1 MRAILQLKPLLT
13 IHLNA
18 KSQSSLKNKITLKNK
33 LNHARIILEF
43 IPSLIYFLIQKVSV
57 LKHLAPLIHI
67 PFKALWLGTALSMF
81 LSLNLNAE
89 ENPTKTEPK
98 SAKGVKNK
106 PKSPVTKVM
115 MTNCDNIKDFNAKQ
129 KEVLKA
135 AYQFGSKENLGYEMA
150 GIAWKESCAGTYK
163 INFSDPSAG
172 IYHAYIPSVLKSY
185 GHNNSPFLRN
195 VMGELLIKD
204 DAFASEVALKELLYW
219 KTRYHDNLKD
229 MIKSYNKGSRWEK
242 NEKANADAEKYYEE
256 IQDKIRRLK
265 ESKIFDSQSSND
277 QELQKSANSNL
288 DLDPIGNAMPQT
300 LAKTETKETQI
311 EETQTQKSQEMKEAA
326 SEQAIKKPLEKEK
339 DKPMYFAQINSSAD
353 FAPAKKSPK
362 KPAKASPKRSSKN
375 NISVKNNTKTASK
388 SKEVCKNCSPG
399 QRNAILAN
407 HITLMQ
413 EL

>member
-1 MRAILQLKPLLT
+1 M
-13 IHLNA
+13 
-18 KSQSSLKNKITLKNK
+18 
-33 LNHARIILEF
+33 
-43 IPSLIYFLIQKVSV
+43 
-57 LKHLAPLIHI
+57 KHLTPLTHTL
-67 PFKALWLGTALSMF
+67 FKALWLGTVLSTS
-81 LSLNLNAE
+81 LSLVAAE
-89 ENPTKTEPK
+89 SPTKTESKPT
-98 SAKGVKNK
+98 KGVKNK

-150 GIAWKESCAGTYK
+150 GIAWKESCAGVYK

-172 IYHAYIPSVLKSY
+172 VYHSYIPSVLKSY
-185 GHNNSPFLRN
+185 GHNDSPFLRN

-242 NEKANADAEKYYEE
+242 NEKSNADAEKYYEE
-256 IQDKIRRLK
+256 IQDRIRRLK

-300 LAKTETKETQI
+300 LAAQKSQIEKSQI
-311 EETQTQKSQEMKEAA
+311 EETQAEKPQEMKEAA
-326 SEQAIKKPLEKEK
+326 SEQTKSKPEKAK
-339 DKPMYFAQINSSAD
+339 DKPMYFAQISSAD
-353 FAPAKKSPK
+353 FTPAKKSPK
-362 KPAKASPKRSSKN
+362 KPSKASPKRSSKN
-375 NISVKNNTKTASK
+375 NINNVKSHTKTASK

>member
-1 MRAILQLKPLLT
+1 M
-13 IHLNA
+13 
-18 KSQSSLKNKITLKNK
+18 
-33 LNHARIILEF
+33 
-43 IPSLIYFLIQKVSV
+43 
-57 LKHLAPLIHI
+57 KHLTPLTHTL
-67 PFKALWLGTALSMF
+67 FKALWLGAALSAS
-81 LSLNLNAE
+81 LSLVAAE
-89 ENPTKTEPK
+89 SPTKTEPK
-98 SAKGVKNK
+98 PTKGVKNK

-150 GIAWKESCAGTYK
+150 GIAWKESCAGVYK

-172 IYHAYIPSVLKSY
+172 VYHSYIPSVLKSY
-185 GHNNSPFLRN
+185 GHNDSPFLRN

-242 NEKANADAEKYYEE
+242 NEKSNADAEKYYEE
-256 IQDKIRRLK
+256 IQDRIRRLK

-277 QELQKSANSNL
+277 QELQKSANSSL
-288 DLDPIGNAMPQT
+288 DLDPIGNTMPQT
-300 LAKTETKETQI
+300 LAAQKSQI
-311 EETQTQKSQEMKEAA
+311 EKSQTEETQAEKSQEMKEAT
-326 SEQAIKKPLEKEK
+326 SEQITNKPEKAK
-339 DKPMYFAQINSSAD
+339 DKPMYLAQINSAD
-353 FAPAKKSPK
+353 FTPAKKSPK
-362 KPAKASPKRSSKN
+362 KPAKANPKRSSKN
-375 NISVKNNTKTASK
+375 NTKSHAKTASKNSK

>member
-1 MRAILQLKPLLT
+1 M
-13 IHLNA
+13 
-18 KSQSSLKNKITLKNK
+18 
-33 LNHARIILEF
+33 
-43 IPSLIYFLIQKVSV
+43 
-57 LKHLAPLIHI
+57 KHLTPLTHTL
-67 PFKALWLGTALSMF
+67 FKALWLGTVLSAS
-81 LSLNLNAE
+81 LSLVAA

-98 SAKGVKNK
+98 PAKGVKNK

-115 MTNCDNIKDFNAKQ
+115 MTNCDNLKDFNAKQ

-256 IQDKIRRLK
+256 IQDRIRRLK

-311 EETQTQKSQEMKEAA
+311 EESQTQKSQEMKEAA
-326 SEQAIKKPLEKEK
+326 SERAINKPLEKEK
-339 DKPMYFAQINSSAD
+339 DKPMYLAQINNAD

-362 KPAKASPKRSSKN
+362 KPAKASPKRSPKN
-375 NISVKNNTKTASK
+375 NMKNNKSNAKTTSK
-388 SKEVCKNCSPG
+388 KQEVCKNCSPG

>member
-1 MRAILQLKPLLT
+1 M
-13 IHLNA
+13 
-18 KSQSSLKNKITLKNK
+18 
-33 LNHARIILEF
+33 
-43 IPSLIYFLIQKVSV
+43 
-57 LKHLAPLIHI
+57 KHLTPLTHTL
-67 PFKALWLGTALSMF
+67 FKALWLGAALSAS
-81 LSLNLNAE
+81 LSLVAA

-98 SAKGVKNK
+98 SAKVVKNK

-115 MTNCDNIKDFNAKQ
+115 MTNCDNLKDFNAKQ

-150 GIAWKESCAGTYK
+150 GIAWKESCAGVYK

-172 IYHAYIPSVLKSY
+172 VYHSYIPSVLKSY
-185 GHNNSPFLRN
+185 GHNDSPFLRN

-242 NEKANADAEKYYEE
+242 NEKSNADAEKYYEE
-256 IQDKIRRLK
+256 IQDRIRRLK

-300 LAKTETKETQI
+300 LAAQKSQI
-311 EETQTQKSQEMKEAA
+311 EKSQTEETQAEKSQEMKEATSDQTA
-326 SEQAIKKPLEKEK
+326 NKPEKAK
-339 DKPMYFAQINSSAD
+339 DKPMYFAQINSAD
-353 FAPAKKSPK
+353 FTPAKKRSQ

-388 SKEVCKNCSPG
+388 KQEVCKNCSPG

>member
-1 MRAILQLKPLLT
+1 
-13 IHLNA
+13 
-18 KSQSSLKNKITLKNK
+18 
-33 LNHARIILEF
+33 
-43 IPSLIYFLIQKVSV
+43 
-57 LKHLAPLIHI
+57 
-67 PFKALWLGTALSMF
+67 
-81 LSLNLNAE
+81 
-89 ENPTKTEPK
+89 
-98 SAKGVKNK
+98 
-106 PKSPVTKVM
+106 M
-115 MTNCDNIKDFNAKQ
+115 MTNCDNLKDFNAKQ

-150 GIAWKESCAGTYK
+150 GIAWKESCAGVYK

-172 IYHAYIPSVLKSY
+172 VYHSYIPSVLKSY
-185 GHNNSPFLRN
+185 GHNDSPFLRN

-229 MIKSYNKGSRWEK
+229 MIKSYNKGSRWER
-242 NEKANADAEKYYEE
+242 NEKSNAEAEKYYEE
-256 IQDKIRRLK
+256 IQDRIRRLK

-300 LAKTETKETQI
+300 LVAQKSQIEKSQI
-311 EETQTQKSQEMKEAA
+311 EETQAEKSQGMKEAT
-326 SEQAIKKPLEKEK
+326 SERAIKKPLEKEK
-339 DKPMYFAQINSSAD
+339 DKPMYFAQINSAD
-353 FAPAKKSPK
+353 FAPAKKNPK
-362 KPAKASPKRSSKN
+362 KPAKVSPKRSSKN
-375 NISVKNNTKTASK
+375 NISVKSNTKTASK
-388 SKEVCKNCSPG
+388 NKEVCKNCSPG

>member
-1 MRAILQLKPLLT
+1 M
-13 IHLNA
+13 
-18 KSQSSLKNKITLKNK
+18 
-33 LNHARIILEF
+33 
-43 IPSLIYFLIQKVSV
+43 
-57 LKHLAPLIHI
+57 KHLTPLTHTL
-67 PFKALWLGTALSMF
+67 FKALWLGVALSAS
-81 LSLNLNAE
+81 LSLVAA

-98 SAKGVKNK
+98 PTKGVKNK

-115 MTNCDNIKDFNAKQ
+115 MTNCDNLKDFNAKQ

-150 GIAWKESCAGTYK
+150 SIAWKESCAGVYK
-163 INFSDPSAG
+163 INFSDPSTG
-172 IYHAYIPSVLKSY
+172 IYHSYIPSVLKSY

-219 KTRYHDNLKD
+219 KTRYHDNLKN

-242 NEKANADAEKYYEE
+242 NEKSNAEAEKYYEE
-256 IQDKIRRLK
+256 IQDRIRRLK

-277 QELQKSANSNL
+277 QELQKSTNSNL

-300 LAKTETKETQI
+300 LVAQKSQIEKSQI
-311 EETQTQKSQEMKEAA
+311 EETQAEKPQEMKEAT
-326 SEQAIKKPLEKEK
+326 SEQITNKPEKAK
-339 DKPMYFAQINSSAD
+339 DKPMYLAQINSAD
-353 FAPAKKSPK
+353 FTPAKKSSQ

-375 NISVKNNTKTASK
+375 NINNIKSHTKTASK
-388 SKEVCKNCSPG
+388 NSKNKEVCKNCSPG

>member
-1 MRAILQLKPLLT
+1 M
-13 IHLNA
+13 
-18 KSQSSLKNKITLKNK
+18 
-33 LNHARIILEF
+33 
-43 IPSLIYFLIQKVSV
+43 
-57 LKHLAPLIHI
+57 KHLTPLTHTI
-67 PFKALWLGTALSMF
+67 FKALLLGTALSAS
-81 LSLNLNAE
+81 LSLVAAE
-89 ENPTKTEPK
+89 SPTKTESKP
-98 SAKGVKNK
+98 AKGVKNK

-150 GIAWKESCAGTYK
+150 GIAWKESCAGVYK

-172 IYHAYIPSVLKSY
+172 VYHSYIPSVLKSY
-185 GHNNSPFLRN
+185 GHNDSPFLRN

-242 NEKANADAEKYYEE
+242 NEKSNADAEKYYEE
-256 IQDKIRRLK
+256 IQDRIRRLK

-300 LAKTETKETQI
+300 LAQTETKKTQI
-311 EETQTQKSQEMKEAA
+311 EETQAEKPQEMKEAT
-326 SEQAIKKPLEKEK
+326 SEQTANKPEKAK
-339 DKPMYFAQINSSAD
+339 DKPMYLAQINSAD
-353 FAPAKKSPK
+353 FTPAKKSPK
-362 KPAKASPKRSSKN
+362 KPAKANPKRSSKN
-375 NISVKNNTKTASK
+375 NIKNNVKSNTKTASK

>member
-1 MRAILQLKPLLT
+1 M
-13 IHLNA
+13 
-18 KSQSSLKNKITLKNK
+18 
-33 LNHARIILEF
+33 
-43 IPSLIYFLIQKVSV
+43 
-57 LKHLAPLIHI
+57 KHLTPLTHTI
-67 PFKALWLGTALSMF
+67 FKALLLGTTLSAS
-81 LSLNLNAE
+81 LSLAATE
-89 ENPTKTEPK
+89 SPTKTEPK
-98 SAKGVKNK
+98 PAKGVKNK

-129 KEVLKA
+129 KEVLKF

-150 GIAWKESCAGTYK
+150 GIAWKESCAGVYK

-172 IYHAYIPSVLKSY
+172 VYHSYIPSVLKSY
-185 GHNNSPFLRN
+185 GHNDSPFLRN

-242 NEKANADAEKYYEE
+242 NEKSNAEAEKYYEE
-256 IQDKIRRLK
+256 IQDRIRRLK
-265 ESKIFDSQSSND
+265 ESKIFDLQSSND

-300 LAKTETKETQI
+300 LAKTETKETQT
-311 EETQTQKSQEMKEAA
+311 EKTQAEKPQEMKEVT
-326 SEQAIKKPLEKEK
+326 SEQTTSKPEKTK
-339 DKPMYFAQINSSAD
+339 DKPLYLAQINSAD
-353 FAPAKKSPK
+353 FTPAKKSPQ
-362 KPAKASPKRSSKN
+362 KPAKVSQKRSPKN
-375 NISVKNNTKTASK
+375 NIKNNAKSNAKTASK
-388 SKEVCKNCSPG
+388 NKEVCKNCSPG

>member
-1 MRAILQLKPLLT
+1 M
-13 IHLNA
+13 
-18 KSQSSLKNKITLKNK
+18 
-33 LNHARIILEF
+33 
-43 IPSLIYFLIQKVSV
+43 
-57 LKHLAPLIHI
+57 KHLTPLTHTI
-67 PFKALWLGTALSMF
+67 FKALWLGTVLSAS
-81 LSLNLNAE
+81 LSLVAAE
-89 ENPTKTEPK
+89 SPTKTEPK
-98 SAKGVKNK
+98 PTKGVKNK

-150 GIAWKESCAGTYK
+150 GIAWKESCAGVYK

-172 IYHAYIPSVLKSY
+172 VYHSYIPSVLKSY
-185 GHNNSPFLRN
+185 GHNDSPFLRN

-204 DAFASEVALKELLYW
+204 DAFASDVALKELLYW

-242 NEKANADAEKYYEE
+242 NEKSNADAEKYYEE
-256 IQDKIRRLK
+256 VQDRIRRLK

-300 LAKTETKETQI
+300 LATQKSQI
-311 EETQTQKSQEMKEAA
+311 EKSQIEQTQAEKSQEMKEAT
-326 SEQAIKKPLEKEK
+326 SEQTKSKPEKAK
-339 DKPMYFAQINSSAD
+339 DKPMYLAQINSAD
-353 FAPAKKSPK
+353 FTPAKKSPK
-362 KPAKASPKRSSKN
+362 KPAKVSPKRFS
-375 NISVKNNTKTASK
+375 KNNTKSHAKTASK
-388 SKEVCKNCSPG
+388 KQEVCKNCSPG

>member
-1 MRAILQLKPLLT
+1 M
-13 IHLNA
+13 
-18 KSQSSLKNKITLKNK
+18 
-33 LNHARIILEF
+33 
-43 IPSLIYFLIQKVSV
+43 
-57 LKHLAPLIHI
+57 KHLTPLTHT
-67 PFKALWLGTALSMF
+67 PFKALLLGTALSMF
-81 LSLNLNAE
+81 LNLNLTAE

-98 SAKGVKNK
+98 SAKGAKSK

-115 MTNCDNIKDFNAKQ
+115 MTNCDNLKEFSTKQ
-129 KEVLKA
+129 KEVLKS

-242 NEKANADAEKYYEE
+242 NEKANADAEKYYED
-256 IQDKIRRLK
+256 IQDRIRRLK
-265 ESKIFDSQSSND
+265 ESKIFDSQSNND

-339 DKPMYFAQINSSAD
+339 DKPMYLAQINSTD
-353 FAPAKKSPK
+353 FASAKKSPK

-375 NISVKNNTKTASK
+375 NISVKSNTKTASK
-388 SKEVCKNCSPG
+388 NKEVCKNCSPG

>member
-1 MRAILQLKPLLT
+1 M
-13 IHLNA
+13 
-18 KSQSSLKNKITLKNK
+18 
-33 LNHARIILEF
+33 
-43 IPSLIYFLIQKVSV
+43 
-57 LKHLAPLIHI
+57 KHLAPLIHI
-67 PFKALWLGTALSMF
+67 PFKALWLGTALSAF

-256 IQDKIRRLK
+256 IQDRIRRLK

-311 EETQTQKSQEMKEAA
+311 EENQTQKSQEMKEAT
-326 SEQAIKKPLEKEK
+326 SEQITNKPEKAK
-339 DKPMYFAQINSSAD
+339 DKPMYFAQINNAD

>member
-1 MRAILQLKPLLT
+1 M
-13 IHLNA
+13 
-18 KSQSSLKNKITLKNK
+18 
-33 LNHARIILEF
+33 
-43 IPSLIYFLIQKVSV
+43 
-57 LKHLAPLIHI
+57 KHLTPLTHTI
-67 PFKALWLGTALSMF
+67 FKALFLGAALSAS
-81 LSLNLNAE
+81 LSLVAAE
-89 ENPTKTEPK
+89 SPT
-98 SAKGVKNK
+98 KGVKNK

-115 MTNCDNIKDFNAKQ
+115 MTNCDSIKDFNAKQ

-150 GIAWKESCAGTYK
+150 GIAWKESCAGVYK

-172 IYHAYIPSVLKSY
+172 VYHSYIPSVLKSY
-185 GHNNSPFLRN
+185 GHNDSPFLRN
-195 VMGELLIKD
+195 VMGELLIKN

-242 NEKANADAEKYYEE
+242 NEKSNADAEKYYEE
-256 IQDKIRRLK
+256 IQDRIRRLK

-300 LAKTETKETQI
+300 LAKTEAKETQT
-311 EETQTQKSQEMKEAA
+311 EQTQAEKSQEMKEVA
-326 SEQAIKKPLEKEK
+326 SEQTTSEPEKAK
-339 DKPMYFAQINSSAD
+339 DKPMYLAQINNAD
-353 FAPAKKSPK
+353 FTPAKKSPK
-362 KPAKASPKRSSKN
+362 KTAKVSPKRSPKN
-375 NISVKNNTKTASK
+375 NKNNAKSNTKTASK
-388 SKEVCKNCSPG
+388 KQEVCKNCSPG

>member
-1 MRAILQLKPLLT
+1 M
-13 IHLNA
+13 
-18 KSQSSLKNKITLKNK
+18 
-33 LNHARIILEF
+33 
-43 IPSLIYFLIQKVSV
+43 
-57 LKHLAPLIHI
+57 KHLTPLTHTLS
-67 PFKALWLGTALSMF
+67 KALWLGTALSAF

-89 ENPTKTEPK
+89 ESPTKTEPK
-98 SAKGVKNK
+98 PAKGVKNK

-115 MTNCDNIKDFNAKQ
+115 MTNCDNLKDFNAKQ

-150 GIAWKESCAGTYK
+150 GIAWKESCAGVYK

-172 IYHAYIPSVLKSY
+172 VYHSYIPSVLKSY
-185 GHNNSPFLRN
+185 GHNDSPFLRN

-242 NEKANADAEKYYEE
+242 NEKSNADAEKYYEE
-256 IQDKIRRLK
+256 IQDRIRRLK

-300 LAKTETKETQI
+300 LAAQKSQIEKSQI
-311 EETQTQKSQEMKEAA
+311 EETQAEKPREMKEAT
-326 SEQAIKKPLEKEK
+326 SEQITSKPEKAK
-339 DKPMYFAQINSSAD
+339 DKPMYLAQINSAD
-353 FAPAKKSPK
+353 FTPAKKSPK

-375 NISVKNNTKTASK
+375 NTNNVKSHTKTASK
-388 SKEVCKNCSPG
+388 NSKNKEVCKNCSPG

>member
-1 MRAILQLKPLLT
+1 M
-13 IHLNA
+13 
-18 KSQSSLKNKITLKNK
+18 
-33 LNHARIILEF
+33 
-43 IPSLIYFLIQKVSV
+43 
-57 LKHLAPLIHI
+57 KHLTPLTHTL
-67 PFKALWLGTALSMF
+67 FKALWLGTVLSTS
-81 LSLNLNAE
+81 LSLVAAE
-89 ENPTKTEPK
+89 SPTKTEPK
-98 SAKGVKNK
+98 PAKGVKNK

-115 MTNCDNIKDFNAKQ
+115 MTNCDNLKDFNVKQ

-150 GIAWKESCAGTYK
+150 GIAWKESCAGVYK

-172 IYHAYIPSVLKSY
+172 VYHSYIPSVLKSY
-185 GHNNSPFLRN
+185 GHNDSPFLRN

-204 DAFASEVALKELLYW
+204 DAFASQVALKELLYW

-242 NEKANADAEKYYEE
+242 NEKSNADAEKYYEE
-256 IQDKIRRLK
+256 IQDRIRRLK

-300 LAKTETKETQI
+300 LAAQKSQI
-311 EETQTQKSQEMKEAA
+311 EKSQTEETQAEKSQEMKEAT
-326 SEQAIKKPLEKEK
+326 SEQTTSKPEKAK
-339 DKPMYFAQINSSAD
+339 DKPMYLAQINSSD
-353 FAPAKKSPK
+353 FTPAKKSPK

-375 NISVKNNTKTASK
+375 NVKNNVKSNTKTASK
-388 SKEVCKNCSPG
+388 NKEVCKNCSPG

>member
-1 MRAILQLKPLLT
+1 MTPLT
-13 IHLNA
+13 H
-18 KSQSSLKNKITLKNK
+18 TL
-33 LNHARIILEF
+33 
-43 IPSLIYFLIQKVSV
+43 
-57 LKHLAPLIHI
+57 
-67 PFKALWLGTALSMF
+67 FKALWLGAALNAS
-81 LSLNLNAE
+81 LSLVAA

-98 SAKGVKNK
+98 PAKGVKNK

-115 MTNCDNIKDFNAKQ
+115 MTNCDNLKDFNAKQ

-150 GIAWKESCAGTYK
+150 GIAWKESCAGVYK

-172 IYHAYIPSVLKSY
+172 VYHSYIPSVLKSY
-185 GHNNSPFLRN
+185 GHNDSPFLRN

-204 DAFASEVALKELLYW
+204 DAFASQVALKELLYW

-242 NEKANADAEKYYEE
+242 NEKSNADAEKYYEE
-256 IQDKIRRLK
+256 IQDRIRRLK

-300 LAKTETKETQI
+300 LAAQKSQIEKSQI
-311 EETQTQKSQEMKEAA
+311 EETQAEKPQEMKEAT
-326 SEQAIKKPLEKEK
+326 SEQTANKPEKAK
-339 DKPMYFAQINSSAD
+339 DKPMYFAQNNSVD
-353 FAPAKKSPK
+353 FTPAKKSPK
-362 KPAKASPKRSSKN
+362 KPAKVSPKRFSKN
-375 NISVKNNTKTASK
+375 SISVKNNTKTASK
-388 SKEVCKNCSPG
+388 NKEVCKNCSPG

>member
-1 MRAILQLKPLLT
+1 M
-13 IHLNA
+13 
-18 KSQSSLKNKITLKNK
+18 
-33 LNHARIILEF
+33 
-43 IPSLIYFLIQKVSV
+43 
-57 LKHLAPLIHI
+57 KHLAPLIHTI
-67 PFKALWLGTALSMF
+67 FKALLLGTALSAF

-89 ENPTKTEPK
+89 ESPTKTEPK
-98 SAKGVKNK
+98 PAKGVKNK
-106 PKSPVTKVM
+106 PKSPITNVM
-115 MTNCDNIKDFNAKQ
+115 MTNCDNLKDFNAKQ

-256 IQDKIRRLK
+256 IQDRIRRLK

-311 EETQTQKSQEMKEAA
+311 EEAQTQKPQEMKETA
-326 SEQAIKKPLEKEK
+326 SEQITNKPEKAK
-339 DKPMYFAQINSSAD
+339 DKPMYLAQINSAD
-353 FAPAKKSPK
+353 FTPAKKSPK
-362 KPAKASPKRSSKN
+362 KPAKVSQKRSFKN
-375 NISVKNNTKTASK
+375 NIKNNVKSSTKTASK
-388 SKEVCKNCSPG
+388 KQEVCKNCSPG

>member
-1 MRAILQLKPLLT
+1 M
-13 IHLNA
+13 
-18 KSQSSLKNKITLKNK
+18 
-33 LNHARIILEF
+33 
-43 IPSLIYFLIQKVSV
+43 
-57 LKHLAPLIHI
+57 KHLTPLTHTI
-67 PFKALWLGTALSMF
+67 FKALLLGTALNAF
-81 LSLNLNAE
+81 LSLAATE
-89 ENPTKTEPK
+89 SPTKTEPK
-98 SAKGVKNK
+98 PAKGVKNK

-115 MTNCDNIKDFNAKQ
+115 MTNCDNLKDFNAKQ

-150 GIAWKESCAGTYK
+150 GIAWKESCAGVYK

-172 IYHAYIPSVLKSY
+172 VYHSYIPSVLKSY
-185 GHNNSPFLRN
+185 GHNDSPFLRN

-204 DAFASEVALKELLYW
+204 DAFASQVALKELLYW

-242 NEKANADAEKYYEE
+242 NEKSNVEAEKYYEE
-256 IQDKIRRLK
+256 IQDRIRRLK

-300 LAKTETKETQI
+300 LAAQKSQIEKTQI
-311 EETQTQKSQEMKEAA
+311 EETQAEKPQEMKEAT
-326 SEQAIKKPLEKEK
+326 SDQAINKPPEKAK
-339 DKPMYFAQINSSAD
+339 DKPMYLAQISSAD
-353 FAPAKKSPK
+353 FTPAKKSPK

>member
-1 MRAILQLKPLLT
+1 M
-13 IHLNA
+13 
-18 KSQSSLKNKITLKNK
+18 
-33 LNHARIILEF
+33 
-43 IPSLIYFLIQKVSV
+43 
-57 LKHLAPLIHI
+57 KHLTPLTHTL
-67 PFKALWLGTALSMF
+67 FKALWLGAALSAS
-81 LSLNLNAE
+81 LSLVAA
-89 ENPTKTEPK
+89 ENPTKTDPK
-98 SAKGVKNK
+98 PAKGVKNK

-115 MTNCDNIKDFNAKQ
+115 MTNCDNLKDFNAKQ

-150 GIAWKESCAGTYK
+150 GIAWKESCAGVYK

-172 IYHAYIPSVLKSY
+172 VYHSYIPSVLKSY
-185 GHNNSPFLRN
+185 GHNDSPFLRN

-242 NEKANADAEKYYEE
+242 NEKSNADAEKYYEE
-256 IQDKIRRLK
+256 IQDRIRRLK

-300 LAKTETKETQI
+300 LAKTETKESQI
-311 EETQTQKSQEMKEAA
+311 EETQTQKSQEMKEAT
-326 SEQAIKKPLEKEK
+326 SEQTANKPEKAK
-339 DKPMYFAQINSSAD
+339 DKPMYLAQINSAD
-353 FAPAKKSPK
+353 FAPAKKRSQ

-375 NISVKNNTKTASK
+375 NIKKNNVKNNTKTASK

>member
-1 MRAILQLKPLLT
+1 M
-13 IHLNA
+13 
-18 KSQSSLKNKITLKNK
+18 
-33 LNHARIILEF
+33 
-43 IPSLIYFLIQKVSV
+43 
-57 LKHLAPLIHI
+57 KHLTPLTHTL
-67 PFKALWLGTALSMF
+67 FKALWLGTVLSAS
-81 LSLNLNAE
+81 LSLVAAE
-89 ENPTKTEPK
+89 SPTKTEPK
-98 SAKGVKNK
+98 PAKGVKNK

-115 MTNCDNIKDFNAKQ
+115 MTNCDNLKDFNAKQ

-150 GIAWKESCAGTYK
+150 GIAWKESCAGVYK

-172 IYHAYIPSVLKSY
+172 VYHSYIPSVLKSY
-185 GHNNSPFLRN
+185 GHNDSPFLRN

-242 NEKANADAEKYYEE
+242 NEKSNADAEKYYEE
-256 IQDKIRRLK
+256 IQDRIRRLK

-300 LAKTETKETQI
+300 LAAQKSQI
-311 EETQTQKSQEMKEAA
+311 EKSQIEKSQIEKSQTEKTQAEKPQEMKETT
-326 SEQAIKKPLEKEK
+326 SEQTANKPEKAK
-339 DKPMYFAQINSSAD
+339 DKPMYLAQISSAD
-353 FAPAKKSPK
+353 FTPAKKSPK
-362 KPAKASPKRSSKN
+362 KPAKVSPKRSSKN
-375 NISVKNNTKTASK
+375 NTKSHAKTASK
-388 SKEVCKNCSPG
+388 NSKNKEVCKNCSPG

>member
-1 MRAILQLKPLLT
+1 M
-13 IHLNA
+13 
-18 KSQSSLKNKITLKNK
+18 
-33 LNHARIILEF
+33 
-43 IPSLIYFLIQKVSV
+43 
-57 LKHLAPLIHI
+57 KHLTPLTHTL
-67 PFKALWLGTALSMF
+67 FKALWLGVALSTS
-81 LSLNLNAE
+81 LSLVAAE
-89 ENPTKTEPK
+89 SPTKTEPK
-98 SAKGVKNK
+98 PAKGVKNK

-115 MTNCDNIKDFNAKQ
+115 MTNCDNLKDFNAKQ

-150 GIAWKESCAGTYK
+150 GIAWKESCAGVYK

-172 IYHAYIPSVLKSY
+172 VYHSYIPSVLKSY
-185 GHNNSPFLRN
+185 GHNDSPFLRN

-242 NEKANADAEKYYEE
+242 NEKSNADAEKYYEE
-256 IQDKIRRLK
+256 IQDRIRRLK

-300 LAKTETKETQI
+300 LAAQKSQIEKSQI
-311 EETQTQKSQEMKEAA
+311 EETQAEKPREMKEAT
-326 SEQAIKKPLEKEK
+326 SEQITNKPEKAK
-339 DKPMYFAQINSSAD
+339 DKPMYFAQINSTD
-353 FAPAKKSPK
+353 FTPAKKRSQ

>member
-1 MRAILQLKPLLT
+1 M
-13 IHLNA
+13 
-18 KSQSSLKNKITLKNK
+18 
-33 LNHARIILEF
+33 
-43 IPSLIYFLIQKVSV
+43 
-57 LKHLAPLIHI
+57 KHLTPLTHTL
-67 PFKALWLGTALSMF
+67 FKALWLGVALSAS
-81 LSLNLNAE
+81 LSLVAAE
-89 ENPTKTEPK
+89 SPTKTEPK
-98 SAKGVKNK
+98 PAKGVKNK

-150 GIAWKESCAGTYK
+150 GIAWKESCAGVYK

-172 IYHAYIPSVLKSY
+172 VYHSYIPSVLKSY
-185 GHNNSPFLRN
+185 GHNDSPFLRN

-229 MIKSYNKGSRWEK
+229 MIKSYNKGSRWERS
-242 NEKANADAEKYYEE
+242 EKSNAEAEKYYEE
-256 IQDKIRRLK
+256 IQDRIRRLK

-288 DLDPIGNAMPQT
+288 DLDPIGNAMPQA
-300 LAKTETKETQI
+300 LIAKETKI
-311 EETQTQKSQEMKEAA
+311 EETQAEKSQEMKEAT
-326 SEQAIKKPLEKEK
+326 SEQTKSKPEKAK
-339 DKPMYFAQINSSAD
+339 DKPMYLAQINSTD
-353 FAPAKKSPK
+353 FTPAKKSPK
-362 KPAKASPKRSSKN
+362 KPAKVSQKRSFKN
-375 NISVKNNTKTASK
+375 NIKNNVKNNAKTASK

>member
-1 MRAILQLKPLLT
+1 M
-13 IHLNA
+13 
-18 KSQSSLKNKITLKNK
+18 
-33 LNHARIILEF
+33 
-43 IPSLIYFLIQKVSV
+43 
-57 LKHLAPLIHI
+57 KHLTPLTHTL
-67 PFKALWLGTALSMF
+67 FKALWLGVALSAS
-81 LSLNLNAE
+81 LSLVAAE
-89 ENPTKTEPK
+89 SPTKTEPK
-98 SAKGVKNK
+98 PAKGVKNK

-115 MTNCDNIKDFNAKQ
+115 MTNCDNLKDFNAKQ

-150 GIAWKESCAGTYK
+150 GIAWKESCAGVYK

-172 IYHAYIPSVLKSY
+172 VYHSYIPSVLKSY
-185 GHNNSPFLRN
+185 GHNDSPFLRN

-229 MIKSYNKGSRWEK
+229 MIKSYNKGSRWERS
-242 NEKANADAEKYYEE
+242 EKSNAEAEKYYEE
-256 IQDKIRRLK
+256 IQDRIRRLK

-288 DLDPIGNAMPQT
+288 DLDPIGNTMPQT
-300 LAKTETKETQI
+300 LATQKSQIEKSQI
-311 EETQTQKSQEMKEAA
+311 EETQAEKPQEMKETT
-326 SEQAIKKPLEKEK
+326 SEQITNKPEKAK
-339 DKPMYFAQINSSAD
+339 DKPMYLAQINSTD
-353 FAPAKKSPK
+353 FTPAKKRSQ
-362 KPAKASPKRSSKN
+362 KPARVSQKRSSKN

-388 SKEVCKNCSPG
+388 NSKNKEVCKNCSPG

>member
-1 MRAILQLKPLLT
+1 M
-13 IHLNA
+13 
-18 KSQSSLKNKITLKNK
+18 
-33 LNHARIILEF
+33 
-43 IPSLIYFLIQKVSV
+43 
-57 LKHLAPLIHI
+57 KHLTPLTHTL
-67 PFKALWLGTALSMF
+67 FKALWLGTALSAS
-81 LSLNLNAE
+81 LSLAATE
-89 ENPTKTEPK
+89 SPTKTESK

-129 KEVLKA
+129 KEVLKST
-135 AYQFGSKENLGYEMA
+135 YQFGSKENLGYEMA
-150 GIAWKESCAGTYK
+150 GIAWKESCAGVYK

-172 IYHAYIPSVLKSY
+172 VYHSYIPSVLKSY
-185 GHNNSPFLRN
+185 GHNDSPFLRN

-242 NEKANADAEKYYEE
+242 NEKSNAEAEKYYEE
-256 IQDKIRRLK
+256 IQDRIRRLK

-300 LAKTETKETQI
+300 LAAQKSQI
-311 EETQTQKSQEMKEAA
+311 EKSQTEEAQAEKPQEMKETT
-326 SEQAIKKPLEKEK
+326 SEQTTNKPEKAK
-339 DKPMYFAQINSSAD
+339 DKPMYLAQINSAD
-353 FAPAKKSPK
+353 FTPAKKSSK
-362 KPAKASPKRSSKN
+362 KPAKANPKRSSKN
-375 NISVKNNTKTASK
+375 NIKNNVKNNTKTASK
-388 SKEVCKNCSPG
+388 KQEVCKNCSPG

>member
-1 MRAILQLKPLLT
+1 M
-13 IHLNA
+13 
-18 KSQSSLKNKITLKNK
+18 
-33 LNHARIILEF
+33 
-43 IPSLIYFLIQKVSV
+43 
-57 LKHLAPLIHI
+57 KHLTPLTHTL
-67 PFKALWLGTALSMF
+67 FKALLLGAALNAS
-81 LSLNLNAE
+81 LSLAAAE
-89 ENPTKTEPK
+89 SPTKTEPK

-115 MTNCDNIKDFNAKQ
+115 MTNCDNLKDFNAKQ

-150 GIAWKESCAGTYK
+150 GIAWKESCAGVYK

-172 IYHAYIPSVLKSY
+172 VYHSYIPSVLKSY

-242 NEKANADAEKYYEE
+242 NEKSNAEAEKYYEE
-256 IQDKIRRLK
+256 IQDRIRRLK

-288 DLDPIGNAMPQT
+288 DLDPIGNTMPQT
-300 LAKTETKETQI
+300 LAETETKETQI
-311 EETQTQKSQEMKEAA
+311 EETQAEKSQEMKEAA

-339 DKPMYFAQINSSAD
+339 DKPMYLAQINSTD
-353 FAPAKKSPK
+353 FVPAKKSPK
-362 KPAKASPKRSSKN
+362 KPAKVSQKRSFKN
-375 NISVKNNTKTASK
+375 NIKNNVKNNAKTASK
-388 SKEVCKNCSPG
+388 NSKNKEMCKNCSPG

>member
-1 MRAILQLKPLLT
+1 M
-13 IHLNA
+13 
-18 KSQSSLKNKITLKNK
+18 
-33 LNHARIILEF
+33 
-43 IPSLIYFLIQKVSV
+43 
-57 LKHLAPLIHI
+57 KHLTPLITHTI
-67 PFKALWLGTALSMF
+67 FKALLLGTALSAS
-81 LSLNLNAE
+81 LSLAATE
-89 ENPTKTEPK
+89 SPTKTEPK

-150 GIAWKESCAGTYK
+150 GIAWKESCAGVYK

-172 IYHAYIPSVLKSY
+172 VYHSYIPSVLKSY
-185 GHNNSPFLRN
+185 GHNDSPFLRN

-204 DAFASEVALKELLYW
+204 DAFASEVVLKELLYW

-242 NEKANADAEKYYEE
+242 NEKSNADAEKYYEE
-256 IQDKIRRLK
+256 IQDRIRRLK

-300 LAKTETKETQI
+300 LAAKETQI
-311 EETQTQKSQEMKEAA
+311 EETQVEKSQTQKSQEMKEAT
-326 SEQAIKKPLEKEK
+326 SEQTTNKPEKEK
-339 DKPMYFAQINSSAD
+339 DKPMYFAQINSAD
-353 FAPAKKSPK
+353 FTPAKKSPK

-375 NISVKNNTKTASK
+375 NTNNVKSNAKTASK
-388 SKEVCKNCSPG
+388 NSKNKEVCKNCSPG

-407 HITLMQ
+407 RITLMQ

>member
-1 MRAILQLKPLLT
+1 M
-13 IHLNA
+13 
-18 KSQSSLKNKITLKNK
+18 
-33 LNHARIILEF
+33 
-43 IPSLIYFLIQKVSV
+43 
-57 LKHLAPLIHI
+57 KHLTPLTHTI
-67 PFKALWLGTALSMF
+67 FKALLLGTALNAS
-81 LSLNLNAE
+81 LSLVAA

-98 SAKGVKNK
+98 STKGVKNK

-115 MTNCDNIKDFNAKQ
+115 MTNCDNLKDFNAKQ

-150 GIAWKESCAGTYK
+150 SIAWKESCAGVYK

-172 IYHAYIPSVLKSY
+172 VYHSYIPSVLKSY
-185 GHNNSPFLRN
+185 GHNDSPFLRN

-242 NEKANADAEKYYEE
+242 NEKSNADAEKYYED
-256 IQDKIRRLK
+256 IQDRIRRLK

-300 LAKTETKETQI
+300 LIAKETQT
-311 EETQTQKSQEMKEAA
+311 EQTQAEKSQEMKEAT
-326 SEQAIKKPLEKEK
+326 SEQTKSKPEKAK
-339 DKPMYFAQINSSAD
+339 DKPMYLAQINNAD
-353 FAPAKKSPK
+353 FTPTNKKSPK
-362 KPAKASPKRSSKN
+362 KPARMSQKRPKN
-375 NISVKNNTKTASK
+375 NKNNVKSSTKTASK
-388 SKEVCKNCSPG
+388 NKEVCKNCSPG

>member
-1 MRAILQLKPLLT
+1 M
-13 IHLNA
+13 
-18 KSQSSLKNKITLKNK
+18 
-33 LNHARIILEF
+33 
-43 IPSLIYFLIQKVSV
+43 
-57 LKHLAPLIHI
+57 KHLTPLTHTI
-67 PFKALWLGTALSMF
+67 FKALLLGTALSAS
-81 LSLNLNAE
+81 LSLAAA
-89 ENPTKTEPK
+89 ENPAKTEPK

-115 MTNCDNIKDFNAKQ
+115 MTNCDSIKDFNAKQ

-135 AYQFGSKENLGYEMA
+135 AYRFGSKENLGYEMA
-150 GIAWKESCAGTYK
+150 GIAWKESCAGVYK

-172 IYHAYIPSVLKSY
+172 VYHSYIPSVLKSY
-185 GHNNSPFLRN
+185 GHNDSPFLRN

-242 NEKANADAEKYYEE
+242 NEKSNADAEKYYEE
-256 IQDKIRRLK
+256 IQDRIRRLK

-300 LAKTETKETQI
+300 LAAQKSQI
-311 EETQTQKSQEMKEAA
+311 EKSQTEKTQAEKSQEMKETT
-326 SEQAIKKPLEKEK
+326 SEQITNKPEKAK
-339 DKPMYFAQINSSAD
+339 DKPMYLAQINSAD
-353 FAPAKKSPK
+353 FTPAKKSPK
-362 KPAKASPKRSSKN
+362 KPAKANPKRSSKN
-375 NISVKNNTKTASK
+375 NINNVKSHTKTASK
-388 SKEVCKNCSPG
+388 NSKNKEVCKNCSPG

>member
-1 MRAILQLKPLLT
+1 M
-13 IHLNA
+13 
-18 KSQSSLKNKITLKNK
+18 
-33 LNHARIILEF
+33 
-43 IPSLIYFLIQKVSV
+43 
-57 LKHLAPLIHI
+57 KHLTPLTHTI
-67 PFKALWLGTALSMF
+67 FKALWLGAALSAS
-81 LSLNLNAE
+81 LSLVAAE
-89 ENPTKTEPK
+89 SPTKTEPK
-98 SAKGVKNK
+98 PAKGVKNK

-115 MTNCDNIKDFNAKQ
+115 MTNCDNLKDFNAKQ

-150 GIAWKESCAGTYK
+150 GIAWKESCAGVYK

-172 IYHAYIPSVLKSY
+172 VYHSYIPSVLKSY
-185 GHNNSPFLRN
+185 GHNDSPFLRN

-204 DAFASEVALKELLYW
+204 DAFASQVALKELLYW

-242 NEKANADAEKYYEE
+242 NEKSNADAEKYYEE

-300 LAKTETKETQI
+300 LAAQKSQI
-311 EETQTQKSQEMKEAA
+311 EKSQTEKTQAEKSQEMKEAT
-326 SEQAIKKPLEKEK
+326 SEQIPNKPEKAK
-339 DKPMYFAQINSSAD
+339 DKPMYLAQNNSAD
-353 FAPAKKSPK
+353 FTTVKKSHQ

-375 NISVKNNTKTASK
+375 NINNIKNNTKTASK
-388 SKEVCKNCSPG
+388 SKEMCKNCSPG

>member
-1 MRAILQLKPLLT
+1 M
-13 IHLNA
+13 
-18 KSQSSLKNKITLKNK
+18 
-33 LNHARIILEF
+33 
-43 IPSLIYFLIQKVSV
+43 
-57 LKHLAPLIHI
+57 KHLTPLTHTI
-67 PFKALWLGTALSMF
+67 FKALLLSTALSAS
-81 LSLNLNAE
+81 LSLAAAE
-89 ENPTKTEPK
+89 SPTKTEPK
-98 SAKGVKNK
+98 PAKGVKNK

-150 GIAWKESCAGTYK
+150 SIAWKESCAGVYK

-172 IYHAYIPSVLKSY
+172 VYHSYIPSVLKSY
-185 GHNNSPFLRN
+185 GHNDSPFLRN

-219 KTRYHDNLKD
+219 KTHYHDNLKD
-229 MIKSYNKGSRWEK
+229 MIKSYNKGSRWERS
-242 NEKANADAEKYYEE
+242 EKSNADAEKYYED
-256 IQDKIRRLK
+256 IQDRIRRLK

-300 LAKTETKETQI
+300 LATKETQT
-311 EETQTQKSQEMKEAA
+311 EETQAEKSQEMKEAT
-326 SEQAIKKPLEKEK
+326 SEQTKSKPEKAK
-339 DKPMYFAQINSSAD
+339 DKPMYLAQINNAD
-353 FAPAKKSPK
+353 STPAKKSPQ
-362 KPAKASPKRSSKN
+362 KPAKVSQKRSPKN
-375 NISVKNNTKTASK
+375 NIKNNTKSNTKTASK
-388 SKEVCKNCSPG
+388 KQEVCKNCSPG

>member
-1 MRAILQLKPLLT
+1 MTPLT
-13 IHLNA
+13 H
-18 KSQSSLKNKITLKNK
+18 TL
-33 LNHARIILEF
+33 
-43 IPSLIYFLIQKVSV
+43 
-57 LKHLAPLIHI
+57 
-67 PFKALWLGTALSMF
+67 FKALWLGAALSAS
-81 LSLNLNAE
+81 LSLVAAE
-89 ENPTKTEPK
+89 SPTKTEPK
-98 SAKGVKNK
+98 PAKGVKNK

-115 MTNCDNIKDFNAKQ
+115 MTNCDNLKDFNAKQ
-129 KEVLKA
+129 KEILKA

-150 GIAWKESCAGTYK
+150 GIAWKESCAGVYK

-172 IYHAYIPSVLKSY
+172 VYHSYIPSVLKSY
-185 GHNNSPFLRN
+185 GHNDSPFLRN

-242 NEKANADAEKYYEE
+242 NEKSNADAEKYYEE
-256 IQDKIRRLK
+256 IQDRIRRLK

-300 LAKTETKETQI
+300 LATQKSQI
-311 EETQTQKSQEMKEAA
+311 EKSQIEKTQAEKSQEMKEAT
-326 SEQAIKKPLEKEK
+326 SEQTTSKPEKAK
-339 DKPMYFAQINSSAD
+339 DKPMYLAQINSSD
-353 FAPAKKSPK
+353 FTPAKKSPK
-362 KPAKASPKRSSKN
+362 KPAKVSPKRSSKN
-375 NISVKNNTKTASK
+375 NIKNNVKSNTKTASK
-388 SKEVCKNCSPG
+388 NSKNKEVCKNCSPG

>member
-1 MRAILQLKPLLT
+1 M
-13 IHLNA
+13 
-18 KSQSSLKNKITLKNK
+18 
-33 LNHARIILEF
+33 
-43 IPSLIYFLIQKVSV
+43 
-57 LKHLAPLIHI
+57 KHLTPLTHTI
-67 PFKALWLGTALSMF
+67 FKALLLGTALSTS
-81 LSLNLNAE
+81 LSLAATE
-89 ENPTKTEPK
+89 SPTKTEPK

-150 GIAWKESCAGTYK
+150 GIAWKESCAGVYK

-172 IYHAYIPSVLKSY
+172 VYHSYIPSVLKSY
-185 GHNNSPFLRN
+185 GHNDSPFLRN

-229 MIKSYNKGSRWEK
+229 MIKSYNKGSRWERS
-242 NEKANADAEKYYEE
+242 EKSNAEAEKYYEE
-256 IQDKIRRLK
+256 IQDRIRRLK

-311 EETQTQKSQEMKEAA
+311 EETQTQKSQEMKETT
-326 SEQAIKKPLEKEK
+326 SEQITNKPEKAK
-339 DKPMYFAQINSSAD
+339 DKPMYLAQINSAD
-353 FAPAKKSPK
+353 FTPAKKRSQ

-375 NISVKNNTKTASK
+375 NTKSHAKTASK
-388 SKEVCKNCSPG
+388 NSKNKEVCKNCSPG

>member
-1 MRAILQLKPLLT
+1 M
-13 IHLNA
+13 
-18 KSQSSLKNKITLKNK
+18 
-33 LNHARIILEF
+33 
-43 IPSLIYFLIQKVSV
+43 
-57 LKHLAPLIHI
+57 KHLTPLTHTL
-67 PFKALWLGTALSMF
+67 FKALWLGVALSTS
-81 LSLNLNAE
+81 LSLAAA

-98 SAKGVKNK
+98 PAKGVKNK

-115 MTNCDNIKDFNAKQ
+115 MTNCDNLKNFNAKQ

-150 GIAWKESCAGTYK
+150 GIAWKESCAGVYK

-172 IYHAYIPSVLKSY
+172 VYHSYIPSVLKSY
-185 GHNNSPFLRN
+185 GHNDSPFLRN

-204 DAFASEVALKELLYW
+204 DAFASQVALKELLYW
-219 KTRYHDNLKD
+219 KTRYHDNLKN

-242 NEKANADAEKYYEE
+242 NEKSNAEAEKYYEE
-256 IQDKIRRLK
+256 IQDRIRRLK

-300 LAKTETKETQI
+300 LASQKSQI
-311 EETQTQKSQEMKEAA
+311 EKSQTEETQAEKSQEMKETT
-326 SEQAIKKPLEKEK
+326 SEQTTSKPEKAK
-339 DKPMYFAQINSSAD
+339 DKPMYLAQINSAD
-353 FAPAKKSPK
+353 FTPAKKSPK
-362 KPAKASPKRSSKN
+362 KPAKASPKRSPKN
-375 NISVKNNTKTASK
+375 NIKNNTKTASK
-388 SKEVCKNCSPG
+388 NSKKQEVCKNCSPG

>member
-1 MRAILQLKPLLT
+1 M
-13 IHLNA
+13 
-18 KSQSSLKNKITLKNK
+18 
-33 LNHARIILEF
+33 
-43 IPSLIYFLIQKVSV
+43 
-57 LKHLAPLIHI
+57 KHLTPLTHTI
-67 PFKALWLGTALSMF
+67 FKALLLGTALSAS
-81 LSLNLNAE
+81 LSLAAAE
-89 ENPTKTEPK
+89 SPTKTEPK
-98 SAKGVKNK
+98 PAKGVKNK

-129 KEVLKA
+129 KEVLKF

-150 GIAWKESCAGTYK
+150 GIAWKESCAGVYK

-172 IYHAYIPSVLKSY
+172 VYHSYIPSVLKSY
-185 GHNNSPFLRN
+185 GHNDSPFLRN

-229 MIKSYNKGSRWEK
+229 MIKSYNKGSRWERS
-242 NEKANADAEKYYEE
+242 EKSNAEAEKYYEE
-256 IQDKIRRLK
+256 IQDRIRRLK

-300 LAKTETKETQI
+300 LAKTEAKETQT
-311 EETQTQKSQEMKEAA
+311 EQTEKSQEMKEAT
-326 SEQAIKKPLEKEK
+326 SEQTKSKPEKAK
-339 DKPMYFAQINSSAD
+339 DKPMYLVQTNSAD
-353 FAPAKKSPK
+353 FTPAKKSPK
-362 KPAKASPKRSSKN
+362 KPAKMSQKRFSKN
-375 NISVKNNTKTASK
+375 NKNNVKSSTKTASK
-388 SKEVCKNCSPG
+388 KQEVCKNCSPG

-407 HITLMQ
+407 RITLMQ

>member
-1 MRAILQLKPLLT
+1 M
-13 IHLNA
+13 
-18 KSQSSLKNKITLKNK
+18 
-33 LNHARIILEF
+33 
-43 IPSLIYFLIQKVSV
+43 
-57 LKHLAPLIHI
+57 KHLTPLTHTI
-67 PFKALWLGTALSMF
+67 FKALFLGTALSAS
-81 LSLNLNAE
+81 LSLAATE
-89 ENPTKTEPK
+89 SPTKTEPK

-150 GIAWKESCAGTYK
+150 GIAWKESCAGVYK

-172 IYHAYIPSVLKSY
+172 VYHSYIPSVLKSY
-185 GHNNSPFLRN
+185 GHNDSPFLRN
-195 VMGELLIKD
+195 VMGELLIKN

-229 MIKSYNKGSRWEK
+229 MIKSYNKGSRWERS
-242 NEKANADAEKYYEE
+242 EKSNAEAEKYYEE
-256 IQDKIRRLK
+256 IQDRIRRLK

-300 LAKTETKETQI
+300 LIAKETQT
-311 EETQTQKSQEMKEAA
+311 EKTQTEQTQAEKSQEMKEAT
-326 SEQAIKKPLEKEK
+326 SEQTKSKPEKAK
-339 DKPMYFAQINSSAD
+339 DKPMYLAQINNAD
-353 FAPAKKSPK
+353 FTPAKKSPK
-362 KPAKASPKRSSKN
+362 KPARMSQKRSPKNNKN
-375 NISVKNNTKTASK
+375 NAKSSTKTASK
-388 SKEVCKNCSPG
+388 KQEVCKNCSPG

-407 HITLMQ
+407 RITLMQ

>member
-1 MRAILQLKPLLT
+1 M
-13 IHLNA
+13 
-18 KSQSSLKNKITLKNK
+18 
-33 LNHARIILEF
+33 
-43 IPSLIYFLIQKVSV
+43 
-57 LKHLAPLIHI
+57 KHLTPLTHTL
-67 PFKALWLGTALSMF
+67 FKALWLGAALNAS
-81 LSLNLNAE
+81 LSLVAAE
-89 ENPTKTEPK
+89 SPTKTEPK
-98 SAKGVKNK
+98 PAKGVKNK

-150 GIAWKESCAGTYK
+150 GIAWKESCAGVYK

-172 IYHAYIPSVLKSY
+172 VYHSYIPSVLKSY
-185 GHNNSPFLRN
+185 GHNDSPFLRN

-242 NEKANADAEKYYEE
+242 NEKSNADAEKYYEE
-256 IQDKIRRLK
+256 IQDRIRRLK

-300 LAKTETKETQI
+300 LAAQKSQI
-311 EETQTQKSQEMKEAA
+311 EKSQIEKSQIEKSQTQKSQEMKEAT
-326 SEQAIKKPLEKEK
+326 SEQTKSKPEKAK
-339 DKPMYFAQINSSAD
+339 DKPMYLAQINSTD
-353 FAPAKKSPK
+353 FTPAKKSPK
-362 KPAKASPKRSSKN
+362 KPAKANPKRSSKN

-388 SKEVCKNCSPG
+388 KQEVCKNCSPG

>member
-1 MRAILQLKPLLT
+1 M
-13 IHLNA
+13 
-18 KSQSSLKNKITLKNK
+18 
-33 LNHARIILEF
+33 
-43 IPSLIYFLIQKVSV
+43 
-57 LKHLAPLIHI
+57 KHLTPLTHTL
-67 PFKALWLGTALSMF
+67 FKALWLGVALSAS
-81 LSLNLNAE
+81 LSLIAAE
-89 ENPTKTEPK
+89 SPTKTEPK

-115 MTNCDNIKDFNAKQ
+115 MTNCDNLKDFNAKQ

-172 IYHAYIPSVLKSY
+172 VYHSYIPSVLKSY
-185 GHNNSPFLRN
+185 GHNDSPFLRN

-204 DAFASEVALKELLYW
+204 DAFASQVALKELLYW

-242 NEKANADAEKYYEE
+242 NEKSNADAEKYYEE
-256 IQDKIRRLK
+256 IQDRIRRLK

-300 LAKTETKETQI
+300 LAAQKSQIEKSQI
-311 EETQTQKSQEMKEAA
+311 EETQAEKPREMKETT
-326 SEQAIKKPLEKEK
+326 SEQITNKPEKAK
-339 DKPMYFAQINSSAD
+339 DKPMYLAQINSAD
-353 FAPAKKSPK
+353 FTPAKKSPK
-362 KPAKASPKRSSKN
+362 KPAKANPKRFSKN

-388 SKEVCKNCSPG
+388 KQEVCKNCSPG

>member
-1 MRAILQLKPLLT
+1 M
-13 IHLNA
+13 
-18 KSQSSLKNKITLKNK
+18 
-33 LNHARIILEF
+33 
-43 IPSLIYFLIQKVSV
+43 
-57 LKHLAPLIHI
+57 KHLTPLTHTL
-67 PFKALWLGTALSMF
+67 FKALWLGAALSAS
-81 LSLNLNAE
+81 LSLAATE
-89 ENPTKTEPK
+89 SPTKTEPK

-115 MTNCDNIKDFNAKQ
+115 MTNCDNLKDFNAKQ
-129 KEVLKA
+129 KEVLKF

-150 GIAWKESCAGTYK
+150 GIAWKESCAGVYK

-172 IYHAYIPSVLKSY
+172 VYHSYIPSVLKSY
-185 GHNNSPFLRN
+185 GHNDSPFLRN

-204 DAFASEVALKELLYW
+204 DAFASQVALKELLYW

-242 NEKANADAEKYYEE
+242 NEKSNADAEKYYEE
-256 IQDKIRRLK
+256 IQDRIRRLK

-300 LAKTETKETQI
+300 LATQKSQIEKSQI
-311 EETQTQKSQEMKEAA
+311 EETQAEKSQEMKEAT
-326 SEQAIKKPLEKEK
+326 SEQITNKPEKAK
-339 DKPMYFAQINSSAD
+339 DKPMYLAQINSTD
-353 FAPAKKSPK
+353 FTPAKKSPK
-362 KPAKASPKRSSKN
+362 KPAKVNQKRSFKN
-375 NISVKNNTKTASK
+375 NIKNHVKNNAKTASK
-388 SKEVCKNCSPG
+388 KQEVCKNCSPG

>member
-1 MRAILQLKPLLT
+1 M
-13 IHLNA
+13 
-18 KSQSSLKNKITLKNK
+18 
-33 LNHARIILEF
+33 
-43 IPSLIYFLIQKVSV
+43 
-57 LKHLAPLIHI
+57 KHLAPLTHTL
-67 PFKALWLGTALSMF
+67 FKALWLGAALSTS
-81 LSLNLNAE
+81 LSLVAAE
-89 ENPTKTEPK
+89 SPTKTEPK
-98 SAKGVKNK
+98 PAKGVKNK

-150 GIAWKESCAGTYK
+150 GIAWKESCAGVYK
-163 INFSDPSAG
+163 INFSDPSPSAG
-172 IYHAYIPSVLKSY
+172 VYHSYIPSVLKSY
-185 GHNNSPFLRN
+185 GHNDSPFLRN

-229 MIKSYNKGSRWEK
+229 MIKSYNKGSRWER
-242 NEKANADAEKYYEE
+242 NEKSNAEAEKYYEE
-256 IQDKIRRLK
+256 IQDRIRRLK

-300 LAKTETKETQI
+300 LAAQKSQI
-311 EETQTQKSQEMKEAA
+311 EKSQTEETQAEKSQEMKEAT
-326 SEQAIKKPLEKEK
+326 SEQTANKPEKAK
-339 DKPMYFAQINSSAD
+339 DKPMYLAQISSAD
-353 FAPAKKSPK
+353 FTPAKKNPK
-362 KPAKASPKRSSKN
+362 KPAKANPKRSSKN
-375 NISVKNNTKTASK
+375 NIKNNVKNNTKTASK
-388 SKEVCKNCSPG
+388 KQEVCKNCSPG

>member
-1 MRAILQLKPLLT
+1 M
-13 IHLNA
+13 
-18 KSQSSLKNKITLKNK
+18 
-33 LNHARIILEF
+33 
-43 IPSLIYFLIQKVSV
+43 
-57 LKHLAPLIHI
+57 KHLTPLTHTI
-67 PFKALWLGTALSMF
+67 FKALLLGTALSTS
-81 LSLNLNAE
+81 LSLAATE
-89 ENPTKTEPK
+89 SPTKTEPK
-98 SAKGVKNK
+98 PAKGVKNK

-115 MTNCDNIKDFNAKQ
+115 MTNCDSIKDFNAKQ

-150 GIAWKESCAGTYK
+150 GIAWKESCAGVYK

-172 IYHAYIPSVLKSY
+172 VYHSYIPSVLKSY
-185 GHNNSPFLRN
+185 GHNDSPFLCN
-195 VMGELLIKD
+195 VMGELLIKN

-242 NEKANADAEKYYEE
+242 NEKSNADAEKYYED
-256 IQDKIRRLK
+256 IQDRIRRLK

-300 LAKTETKETQI
+300 LAKIEAKETQT
-311 EETQTQKSQEMKEAA
+311 EQTQAEKSQEMKEAT
-326 SEQAIKKPLEKEK
+326 SEQTTSKLEKAK
-339 DKPMYFAQINSSAD
+339 DKPMYLAQINSTD
-353 FAPAKKSPK
+353 FTPAKKSPK
-362 KPAKASPKRSSKN
+362 KPARMSQKRPKN
-375 NISVKNNTKTASK
+375 NKNNAKSNTKTASK
-388 SKEVCKNCSPG
+388 KQEVCKNCSPG

>member
-1 MRAILQLKPLLT
+1 M
-13 IHLNA
+13 
-18 KSQSSLKNKITLKNK
+18 
-33 LNHARIILEF
+33 
-43 IPSLIYFLIQKVSV
+43 
-57 LKHLAPLIHI
+57 KHLTPLTHTL
-67 PFKALWLGTALSMF
+67 FKALWLGAALSTS
-81 LSLNLNAE
+81 LSLVAAE
-89 ENPTKTEPK
+89 SPTKTEPK

-106 PKSPVTKVM
+106 PKSPVTNVM
-115 MTNCDNIKDFNAKQ
+115 MTNCDNLKDFNAKQ

-256 IQDKIRRLK
+256 IQDRIRRLK

-311 EETQTQKSQEMKEAA
+311 EEAQTQKSQEMKEAT
-326 SEQAIKKPLEKEK
+326 SERAIKKPLKKER
-339 DKPMYFAQINSSAD
+339 DKPMYLAQISSAD

-375 NISVKNNTKTASK
+375 NISVKSNTKTASK
-388 SKEVCKNCSPG
+388 NKEVCKNCSPG